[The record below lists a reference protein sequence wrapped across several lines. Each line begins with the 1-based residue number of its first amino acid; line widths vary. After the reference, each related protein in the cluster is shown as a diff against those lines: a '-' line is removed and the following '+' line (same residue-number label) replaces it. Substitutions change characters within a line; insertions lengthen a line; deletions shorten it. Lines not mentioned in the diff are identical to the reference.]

1 MNLINILIIISLIIK
16 INGFEVHIIKYS
28 NILCK
33 GELLFTIGSTN
44 CSRYSYFQK
53 GAGGKLA
60 ITDVTNQDQCSIER
74 DITEFVQTKQC
85 YLNTDGTSYQYI
97 INDSEYNP
105 RNIDTYC
112 NEVNYF
118 SCENYFIN
126 SYRNNTCIKM
136 NFGNDSLKLDTPSD
150 DDNININNNNNNNN
164 NNNSTTIKYQRKECI
179 GKDGTTINVYECLT
193 SDCKPQSCILK
204 QTYPSNSTNCDN
216 FKSLKMFNFL
226 SDSNPVDSSVNYT
239 TPSFSSSHHDSS
251 HSSSVSFLKINI
263 FSIVS
268 LSLFLIVSL

>member
-1 MNLINILIIISLIIK
+1 MNIIKFIFIISLIIK
-16 INGFEVHIIKYS
+16 INGFEVHIIKYG

-60 ITDVTNQDQCSIER
+60 ITNVTSQDQCSIDR

-112 NEVNYF
+112 NEINYF
-118 SCENYFIN
+118 NCENYFIN

-136 NFGNDSLKLDTPSD
+136 NFGNDPLKLNTPSN
-150 DDNININNNNNNNN
+150 DNVNNG
-164 NNNSTTIKYQRKECI
+164 SGGTTIKYQRKECI

-226 SDSNPVDSSVNYT
+226 SDSNPINQTINYT
-239 TPSFSSSHHDSS
+239 TPSFSSDPQSSSSIEYDSS
-251 HSSSVSFLKINI
+251 TSFLNINI

-268 LSLFLIVSL
+268 LSFLLFLLISL

>member
-1 MNLINILIIISLIIK
+1 MKLIIK
-16 INGFEVHIIKYS
+16 IIFIIFLIKKIIGFEVHIIKYS

-60 ITDVTNQDQCSIER
+60 ITKVNNQDQCSIER

-97 INDSEYNP
+97 INDSEFNP

-118 SCENYFIN
+118 NCENYFIN

-136 NFGNDSLKLDTPSD
+136 NFGNDPLKLETSSN
-150 DDNININNNNNNNN
+150 DNS
-164 NNNSTTIKYQRKECI
+164 NNSTTIRYQRRECI
-179 GKDGTTINVYECLT
+179 GKDGMTINVYECLT

-226 SDSNPVDSSVNYT
+226 TDSNPINQTVNYT
-239 TPSFSSSHHDSS
+239 TPSFSFDSQLSSLSSSSSSNDFDSS
-251 HSSSVSFLKINI
+251 SSFLNINI
-263 FSIVS
+263 ISTIVS
-268 LSLFLIVSL
+268 LLILLISL